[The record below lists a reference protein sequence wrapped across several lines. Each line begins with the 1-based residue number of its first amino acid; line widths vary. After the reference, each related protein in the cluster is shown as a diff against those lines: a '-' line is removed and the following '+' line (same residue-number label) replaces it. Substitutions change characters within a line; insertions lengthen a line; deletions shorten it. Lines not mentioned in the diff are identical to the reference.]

1 MNNNRW
7 LQALIILLV
16 LIATSWI
23 AGQAWLLI
31 IQFAGIILL
40 FFLAWLLAFALSPI
54 ARGLQGHGMPQPA
67 AVTLVYLG
75 MLLLLGFT
83 GLLVFPALADQIR
96 RLIDAT
102 PDYSKQLEILG
113 DQSLIQLK
121 SWGVRAED
129 IKLDS
134 FYGALTDQVKNVG
147 GSVLTFVS
155 GLAGFL
161 FNAIII
167 LLLSF
172 YFMKDGDRM
181 FNNTV
186 AVLPRTLGS
195 ELQLMGDSVARAFG
209 GFLRGQLVFAFLYA
223 LLNAAI
229 MGVFKLD
236 YILIASILA
245 GIAMIIPLL
254 GGFIAYVP
262 PILIILVTPNAAG
275 NWWILLA
282 ILFVVQTL
290 MMQVVSPRIMS
301 QAVGMHPL
309 FVVAALLA
317 GLQVAGAWG
326 ALFGIP
332 IAGVA
337 QQVIG
342 PYFARLRGFFDMPTA
357 EQPALA
363 LAGTVPVTSATLPP
377 EPPPV
382 AAPSTKPVVA
392 VSLPGRNQAVVLA
405 NLARGL
411 SRRALSLRRR
421 PRP

>member
-1 MNNNRW
+1 
-7 LQALIILLV
+7 
-16 LIATSWI
+16 
-23 AGQAWLLI
+23 
-31 IQFAGIILL
+31 
-40 FFLAWLLAFALSPI
+40 
-54 ARGLQGHGMPQPA
+54 
-67 AVTLVYLG
+67 
-75 MLLLLGFT
+75 
-83 GLLVFPALADQIR
+83 
-96 RLIDAT
+96 
-102 PDYSKQLEILG
+102 
-113 DQSLIQLK
+113 
-121 SWGVRAED
+121 
-129 IKLDS
+129 
-134 FYGALTDQVKNVG
+134 
-147 GSVLTFVS
+147 
-155 GLAGFL
+155 
-161 FNAIII
+161 
-167 LLLSF
+167 
-172 YFMKDGDRM
+172 
-181 FNNTV
+181 
-186 AVLPRTLGS
+186 
-195 ELQLMGDSVARAFG
+195 
-209 GFLRGQLVFAFLYA
+209 
-223 LLNAAI
+223 
-229 MGVFKLD
+229 
-236 YILIASILA
+236 
-245 GIAMIIPLL
+245 
-254 GGFIAYVP
+254 VP